1 MAQFSFVKTVSCVF
15 LYLFCGAIAAAA
27 QTEINL
33 EADSETEDQETV
45 DFELTVIDQLLN
57 QTVYGPSRREETVKD
72 ATRAAY
78 VINREQIEAQGY
90 RTVNEALRYFPGIF
104 TDSTSGSR
112 LGAQSSQ
119 ILRGANNSSQTL
131 ILLDGRPINRFDS
144 GAFDLSTLTTDNV
157 ERIEVIPGGGSA
169 LFGSNAIGGVINI
182 VTRQPEFNQPVVVET
197 GLDLGSFGYNRQ
209 RVGVSF
215 GSEAQAVRVAYD
227 RTAADNDF
235 EFDIPV
241 SGLAGIRDNAASNIQ
256 NVNLQAITQLGDRHR
271 LRFSGIYS
279 SKDLEIPGSV
289 TFPSPNAT
297 QYDNNWLLSLDLES
311 RLGNSD
317 DSMLTTKVFADFN
330 DFRFFNDQF
339 GTTDAR
345 YENRSF
351 GTQIQHNWQLSE
363 TQNLT
368 YGVDYRYLTATAED
382 PGVFGFSYDEN
393 LSQGAIFARYGWDVS
408 PEFALNFGLR
418 QDFNSL
424 ADGSVTSPSAGFA
437 WQVGTATRIRGNYA
451 RNFRVPTAVDLYF
464 PGFSNPDLVPETAN
478 SFDLGIDHRFSD
490 RALVRLTYFNNTLD
504 DAIVFDLGTFTPQN
518 IQKARNQG
526 LEAELTVQL
535 APSLSAFANYTWNN
549 SKILADTNP
558 AFVGNEVAFA
568 GTDYFNIG
576 LAYEDPQGIY
586 AGIFLKR
593 VGDRLTNNANTN
605 SLEGYTN
612 VDLRARYPLSET
624 VNLTASVENLFDAD
638 FETFPGYPGVE
649 RRFQI
654 GVNARFR

>member
-1 MAQFSFVKTVSCVF
+1 MTSFFTQKTICLTIAYCLCGSTAIFAQ
-15 LYLFCGAIAAAA
+15 
-27 QTEINL
+27 EDNNL
-33 EADSETEDQETV
+33 EDEQETV
-45 DFELTVIDQLLN
+45 DFELTVIDELLN
-57 QTVYGPSRREETVKD
+57 QPVYGPSRQEETVQD

-90 RTVNEALRYFPGIF
+90 RTVNEALKYFPGIF
-104 TDSTSGSR
+104 IDSTAGSR

-119 ILRGANNSSQTL
+119 IFRGANSSSQTL
-131 ILLDGRPINRFDS
+131 ILLDGRPLNRFDS
-144 GAFDLSTLTTDNV
+144 GNFDLSNLTTDNV
-157 ERIEVIPGGGSA
+157 ERIELIPGGSSV

-182 VTRQPEFNQPVVVET
+182 VTRQPGFNQPVAVET
-197 GLDLGSFGYNRQ
+197 GVDLGSFGYNRQ
-209 RVGVSF
+209 NVGVSF
-215 GSEAQAVRVAYD
+215 GSETQAVRLAYD
-227 RTAADNDF
+227 RTAAENDF
-235 EFDIPV
+235 DYDIAAR
-241 SGLAGIRDNAASNIQ
+241 GLSGIRDNAATNIQ
-256 NVNLQAITQLGDRHR
+256 NVNLQVVNQLGDRHR
-271 LRFSGIYS
+271 LRFNGIYG
-279 SKDLEIPGSV
+279 SKDLEIPGGVSS
-289 TFPSPNAT
+289 PSPNAT

-317 DSMLTTKVFADFN
+317 DSLLTTKLFADLN
-330 DFRFFNDQF
+330 DFRFFDENQF

-345 YENRSF
+345 YENNSF
-351 GTQIQHNWQLSE
+351 GAQIQHNWQLNE

-368 YGVDYRYLTATAED
+368 YGFDYRYLTAKAED

-393 LSQGAIFARYGWDVS
+393 LSQGAIFARYGLDIT
-408 PEFALNFGLR
+408 PELALNLGVR

-437 WQVGTATRIRGNYA
+437 WQMGDATRIRGNYA

-464 PGFSNPDLVPETAN
+464 PGFSNPDLVPEIGN

-504 DAIVFDLGTFTPQN
+504 DAIVFDLETFTPQN
-518 IQKARNQG
+518 VRKARNQG

-549 SKILADTNP
+549 SKILADADP
-558 AFVGNEVAFA
+558 AVVGNEVAFA
-568 GTDYFNIG
+568 GTDSFNVG
-576 LAYEDPQGIY
+576 LAYENPQGIY

-593 VGDRLTNNANTN
+593 VGDRLTNNANTA

-612 VDLRARYPLSET
+612 LDLRARYPISDT

-638 FETFPGYPGVE
+638 FETFPAFPGVG
-649 RRFQI
+649 RRLQI
-654 GVNARFR
+654 GVNAQFR